1 MALGNRQSKLKVKE
15 EVEDEGRERERERV
29 AHPDFMNEETLKKV
43 DLIYQI

>member
-1 MALGNRQSKLKVKE
+1 MRG
-15 EVEDEGRERERERV
+15 ERERERV